1 MSTDKAKKA
10 KQTYLEKHPDRAK
23 ESRQKYYQKNKAE
36 LLKKKREKYQIA
48 KENTVKITH
57 ENTRNYRLLMK
68 KLGDLSEWKK
78 YTSDSDLSQK
88 KLLNKLTD
96 GMCLHCLCG
105 HRVGK
110 LEKAI
115 TPRFECVIRNRPDT
129 IDENPEMTKICE
141 EVFQKHRI
149 EIENRAKNS
158 ITSCYDEC
166 SLLPMVKEGSDDY
179 ILIGKKCAKYF
190 DLSDTD
196 IRDLFKSKEQ
206 KEKQKKKE
214 RNDMQRKMSQ
224 NPKILLEP
232 HEMIDRGKY
241 KGMSIYKINTLKG
254 GPAYLEFVT
263 RWSNISQLTID
274 AIEDLLS
281 YSI

>member
-10 KQTYLEKHPDRAK
+10 KQAYLEKHPDRAK
-23 ESRQKYYQKNKAE
+23 ESCQKYYQKNKAE
-36 LLKKKREKYQIA
+36 LLKKKREKYRIA
-48 KENTVKITH
+48 KENAVKITH
-57 ENTRNYRLLMK
+57 DNTRNYRLLIE
-68 KLGDLSEWKK
+68 KLGNLSGWKK
-78 YTSDSDLSQK
+78 YTSDSDISQK
-88 KLLNKLTD
+88 KLLNKLTK

-110 LEKAI
+110 LEKNDLQ
-115 TPRFECVIRNRPDT
+115 PHS
-129 IDENPEMTKICE
+129 DENPEMTKICE
-141 EVFQKHRI
+141 EAFEKHRI
-149 EIENRAKNS
+149 EIEKKARNS

-166 SLLPMVKEGSDDY
+166 SLLPMVREGSNDY

-206 KEKQKKKE
+206 KEKQKEKQEKKE

-254 GPAYLEFVT
+254 GPAYLEFIT
-263 RWSNISQLTID
+263 RWSDLSQLTID

-281 YSI
+281 YSL